1 MIGSKVMALLNRYSG
16 LARPDIRLTEWQFH
30 IYSKEKE
37 TLIKIRG
44 WSNGQIK
51 SYGPSK
57 PLL

>member
-1 MIGSKVMALLNRYSG
+1 MVGSKVMALLNRYSG

-44 WSNGQIK
+44 
-51 SYGPSK
+51 
-57 PLL
+57 